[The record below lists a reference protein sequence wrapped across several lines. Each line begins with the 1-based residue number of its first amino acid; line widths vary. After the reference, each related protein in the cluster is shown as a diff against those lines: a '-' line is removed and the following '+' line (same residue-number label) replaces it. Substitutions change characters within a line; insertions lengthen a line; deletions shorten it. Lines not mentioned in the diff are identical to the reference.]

1 MCRPWQGSEP
11 CLPLP
16 GLRVPEKGL
25 TRDIKGHQRGSPRQ
39 GRVGKVFQLK
49 EEPGFPGVLPLTG
62 GAPVALREPS

>member
-1 MCRPWQGSEP
+1 MQTPWQGSEP

-25 TRDIKGHQRGSPRQ
+25 KGHQGSPTWESQQ